1 MSLQLLFERGIGSIH
16 DLPERWLM
24 VAGVVT
30 VFVALAIAL
39 LTIARIRLSRKLKA
53 IDAVVAEL
61 QAEVDRLRQA
71 EERRALSDL
80 RANRAFLQNLALE
93 LTDNNPATMATMD
106 EADKPAESSERA
118 REPARLK
125 LSSAG

>member
-1 MSLQLLFERGIGSIH
+1 MKSLQLIFERGIALLR
-16 DLPERWLM
+16 DLPEPWM
-24 VAGVVT
+24 MATGF
-30 VFVALAIAL
+30 VFAVFAVLTIAL
-39 LTIARIRLSRKLKA
+39 LAAAMRRLSRKLTTVDTV
-53 IDAVVAEL
+53 ISEL
-61 QAEVDRLRQA
+61 QVEVDRLRQA

-93 LTDNNPATMATMD
+93 LADNNSATTT
-106 EADKPAESSERA
+106 EANPPPEGLGTP

>member
-1 MSLQLLFERGIGSIH
+1 VKTLQLIFERGIGSIQ
-16 DLPERWLM
+16 DLPERWM
-24 VAGVVT
+24 MAAGVVI
-30 VFVALAIAL
+30 VLVALAIAL

-61 QAEVDRLRQA
+61 QGEVDRLRQA

-80 RANRAFLQNLALE
+80 RANRNFLQNLALE
-93 LTDNNPATMATMD
+93 LADNNPAKTN
-106 EADKPAESSERA
+106 EASQPAENLGTS